1 MDWIKRNLLFVVG
14 LAIAVVLLGVGIF
27 YFLGQM
33 NAASEAS
40 QALEDSSGKLDT
52 LYKRDPFPNDA
63 NIKAAK
69 AEQERVAAFKKSVLQ
84 FFGPPPLPERLDTA
98 SFKALL
104 ENTIADLNGQA
115 QRYGVKL
122 PEKYSF
128 TFESQRQQ
136 MQLDQKSLT
145 PLSVQLQDI
154 KQISSILFNSKIHE
168 LVSFKRSGVASNE
181 VSGSDLLVK
190 KTSSNAITGVG
201 IYPYEVGFNCF
212 SAELSAI
219 LAALAS
225 SKEMIVVKTINIERA
240 DEATTLEAPSVSS
253 APAGGMDPV
262 LMSRYGIRPGGM
274 SPAMMMRYGLM
285 GGRPGGAAA
294 ATATPATTAAAPT
307 KPGVPVL
314 DEKALRITLGIDVL
328 KLMPVK
334 TPPPAAA
341 KPAAA
346 RAAAAPGN

>member
-14 LAIAVVLLGVGIF
+14 LAVAVVLLGIGIF
-27 YFLGQM
+27 YFLGRM
-33 NAASEAS
+33 TAASEAS
-40 QALEDSSGKLDT
+40 QALSDASDKLDA
-52 LYKRDPFPNDA
+52 LYKRDPFPNDE

-69 AEQERVAAFKKSVLQ
+69 AEQERVAAFKKSVLNY
-84 FFGPPPLPERLDTA
+84 FAPAALPEKLDTA
-98 SFKALL
+98 GFKALL
-104 ENTIADLNGQA
+104 ENSVAELNAQA

-154 KQISSILFNSKIHE
+154 KQITSILFTSKIHE
-168 LVSFKRSGVASNE
+168 LVTFKRSGVASNE
-181 VSGSDLLVK
+181 VSGNDLLIRK
-190 KTSSNAITGVG
+190 ISSNAITGVV

-219 LAALAS
+219 LGALAS

-240 DEATTLEAPSVSS
+240 DETTTLEAPSVTSM
-253 APAGGMDPV
+253 PMGGMDPS
-262 LMSRYGIRPGGM
+262 LAARYGIRGGM
-274 SPAMMMRYGLM
+274 SPAMMMRYGL
-285 GGRPGGAAA
+285 GRPGGTAAA
-294 ATATPATTAAAPT
+294 ATPTPGAAPT
-307 KPGVPVL
+307 KPGGPVL

-334 TPPPAAA
+334 TAPPPAAN

-346 RAAAAPGN
+346 KAAADAAGPAR

>member
-14 LAIAVVLLGVGIF
+14 LAVAVVLLGVGIF

-33 NAASEAS
+33 TAATEAT
-40 QALEDSSGKLDT
+40 QALEDASGKLDT

-69 AEQERVAAFKKSVLQ
+69 AEQERVAAFKKTVLQ
-84 FFGPPPLPERLDTA
+84 FFAPPPLPEKLDTA

-104 ENTIADLNGQA
+104 ENSIADLNAQA

-154 KQISSILFNSKIHE
+154 KQISTILFNSKIHE

-190 KTSSNAITGVG
+190 KTSSNAITGVV

-212 SAELSAI
+212 SGELSAI

-240 DEATTLEAPSVSS
+240 DEATTLEAPGVSS
-253 APAGGMDPV
+253 APVGGMDPA
-262 LMSRYGIRPGGM
+262 LMSRYGLRPGGM
-274 SPAMMMRYGLM
+274 SPAMMMRYGL
-285 GGRPGGAAA
+285 GGRPGAGAPAA
-294 ATATPATTAAAPT
+294 VAPTTASAGSS
-307 KPGVPVL
+307 KPGGPVL
-314 DEKALRITLGIDVL
+314 DEKALRVTLGIDVL

-346 RAAAAPGN
+346 RPAAAPAN

>member
-14 LAIAVVLLGVGIF
+14 LAVAVVLLGVGIF

-40 QALEDSSGKLDT
+40 QALEDASGKLDT

-69 AEQERVAAFKKSVLQ
+69 AEQERVAGFKKSVLQ
-84 FFGPPPLPERLDTA
+84 FFAPPPLPEKLDTA

-104 ENTIADLNGQA
+104 ENTIAELNGQA

-181 VSGSDLLVK
+181 VSGSDLLIK
-190 KTSSNAITGVG
+190 KTSSNAITGVV

-240 DEATTLEAPSVSS
+240 DEATTLEAPSTSA
-253 APAGGMDPV
+253 APAGGMDPI
-262 LMSRYGIRPGGM
+262 LMSRYGLRPGGM
-274 SPAMMMRYGLM
+274 SPAMMMRYGL
-285 GGRPGGAAA
+285 GGRPGAGAPTA
-294 ATATPATTAAAPT
+294 ATPSAAPAGST
-307 KPGVPVL
+307 KPGGPVL
-314 DEKALRITLGIDVL
+314 DEKALRVTLGIDVL

-346 RAAAAPGN
+346 RPAAAPAN

>member
-14 LAIAVVLLGVGIF
+14 LAVAVVLLGVGIF

-33 NAASEAS
+33 TAAGEAT
-40 QALEDSSGKLDT
+40 QGLEDASGKLDT

-69 AEQERVAAFKKSVLQ
+69 AEQERVAAFKKTVLQ
-84 FFGPPPLPERLDTA
+84 FFAPPPLPEKLDTA

-154 KQISSILFNSKIHE
+154 KQISTILFNSKIHE

-181 VSGSDLLVK
+181 VSGNDLLSK
-190 KTSSNAITGVG
+190 KTSSNAITGIV
-201 IYPYEVGFNCF
+201 IYPYEVSFNCF

-219 LAALAS
+219 LASLAS

-240 DEATTLEAPSVSS
+240 DEATTLEAPSMSS
-253 APAGGMDPV
+253 APAGGMDPS
-262 LMSRYGIRPGGM
+262 LMARYGIRPGGM
-274 SPAMMMRYGLM
+274 SPAMMMRYGL
-285 GGRPGGAAA
+285 GGRPGAGA
-294 ATATPATTAAAPT
+294 PAAAAPT
-307 KPGVPVL
+307 TSSPGSTKPGGPVL
-314 DEKALRITLGIDVL
+314 DEKALRVTLGIDVL

-346 RAAAAPGN
+346 RPAAAPAN